1 MHPTTYLNLQAPPAG
16 SQRLRLVDE
25 PEPSDWTSCQL
36 PVGGSPLLAS
46 TGMCRSILL
55 GGADHDRR
63 RELRAELRTTLSAN
77 TQFIEASAAW
87 EVLQQ
92 APMSRMVMLTG
103 DLDDIGTDSLTR
115 LLARRHPGLPV
126 LTFEEWTSPTDGSG
140 SPLRPLSSLSGPV

>member
-1 MHPTTYLNLQAPPAG
+1 MHPTTHLNVQGPSTG
-16 SQRLRLVDE
+16 SKSLRLVAD
-25 PEPSDWTSCQL
+25 PIDWTSCEL
-36 PVGGSPLLAS
+36 SDSRSSLAS
-46 TGMCRSILL
+46 AGMRRSILL

-92 APMSRMVMLTG
+92 APLSRMVMLTG
-103 DLDDIGTDSLTR
+103 DLDDIGTESLTR

-126 LTFEEWTSPTDGSG
+126 LTFEEWTSPTHGSG
-140 SPLRPLSSLSGPV
+140 SPLCPLSSLSGPI